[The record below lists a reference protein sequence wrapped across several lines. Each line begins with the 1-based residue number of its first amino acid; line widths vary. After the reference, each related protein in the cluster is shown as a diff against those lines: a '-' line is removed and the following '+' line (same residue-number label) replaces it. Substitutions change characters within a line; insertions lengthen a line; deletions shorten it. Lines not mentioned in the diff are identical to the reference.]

1 MSEHVNLWGVK
12 DPNISCQL
20 VLAKK
25 LGFFEQE
32 GLNVTYRLL
41 QSGTIMPREI
51 LRSPVKPLAWTQTVI
66 TTMMLREQALDV
78 KIIAPLADVSSTQQV
93 VIRRDA
99 EIRSPHDLIGK
110 KVAMAEGAAIYV
122 AFQNMAKDFGLD
134 LSKVEFVNLLP
145 REQLE
150 AFERREID
158 VIASWEP
165 WTSRAIEAGG
175 VLFFSGAQSQIPDD
189 EGPVNWLIDQSM
201 LMTTVDHIEQHRDQ
215 LCGVIRAM
223 AQATQFIK
231 DDIKEAAR
239 VLTDPLAIGYLESR
253 RMLEQNRYSMA
264 MDSMFRLGIYSI
276 RELLYQSKLIS
287 RLPEE
292 HELYTTDLLEEIDPS
307 LIRLSPGVQANLRI
321 LEHDDVY
328 LREGVSIPRAPDRP
342 ISFLLADDSSVIRK
356 ILKDVTATMNG
367 EVVAEA
373 TTGREAI
380 AQYKAVQPDIVIMD
394 LSMPDMTGIDAIAGI
409 LRYHPEANIIVLSG
423 SNFPETRQQVF
434 ELGAK
439 MFIPKPFDLK
449 RVTTAMQAILT

>member
-1 MSEHVNLWGVK
+1 MLEHVNLWGVK

-25 LGFFEQE
+25 LGLFEHE
-32 GLNVTYRLL
+32 GLNVSYRLL

-66 TTMMLREQALDV
+66 TTMVLREQAHDV

-99 EIRSPHDLIGK
+99 DIRSPYDLVGK
-110 KVAMAEGAAIYV
+110 KIGMAEGAAIYV
-122 AFQNMAKDFGLD
+122 AFQNMAKDYGLD
-134 LSKVEFVNLLP
+134 LSQIEFVNLLP

-150 AFERREID
+150 AFERHEID

-165 WTSRAIEAGG
+165 WTSRAIEMGG
-175 VLFFSGAQSQIPDD
+175 VLFFSGSQSEIPEH

-201 LMTTVDHIEQHRDQ
+201 LMTTVDHIQQHHDQ
-215 LCGVIRAM
+215 LCGVLRAM
-223 AQATQFIK
+223 AKATQFIE
-231 DDIKEAAR
+231 DDSKEAAR
-239 VLTDPLAIGYLESR
+239 ILTDPLAIGYLESR

-276 RELLYQSKLIS
+276 RELLYQANLIA

-292 HELYTTDLLEEIDPS
+292 HELYTTELLEELDPA
-307 LIRLSPGVQANLRI
+307 LIKLNAGAQGEVRI
-321 LEHDDVY
+321 IEMNEVY
-328 LREGVSIPRAPDRP
+328 MQEGVTIQSAPDRP
-342 ISFLLADDSSVIRK
+342 LSFLLADDSSVIRK
-356 ILKDVTATMNG
+356 ILKDVTTTMNG
-367 EVVAEA
+367 EVIAEA

-380 AQYKAVQPDIVIMD
+380 AQYKAVRPDIVIMD

-409 LRYHPEANIIVLSG
+409 LRQYPDANIIVLSG

-439 MFIPKPFDLK
+439 MFIPKPFDLQ
-449 RVTTAMQAILT
+449 RVTTAMQAILI

>member
-1 MSEHVNLWGVK
+1 MLEHVNLWGVK

-99 EIRSPHDLIGK
+99 EIRSPYDLLGK
-110 KVAMAEGAAIYV
+110 KVGMAEGAAIYV
-122 AFQNMAKDFGLD
+122 AFQNMAKDYGID
-134 LSKVEFVNLLP
+134 LSHIEFVNLLP
-145 REQLE
+145 REQIE

-165 WTSRAIEAGG
+165 WTSRAIENGG
-175 VLFFSGAQSQIPDD
+175 VLFFSGSQSQIPNH

-201 LMTTVDHIEQHRDQ
+201 LMTTVDHIQQHRDQ

-223 AQATQFIK
+223 SKATQFLE
-231 DDIKEAAR
+231 DDSKEAAR

-276 RELLYQSKLIS
+276 RELLHQAHLIA

-292 HELYTTDLLEEIDPS
+292 HELYSTELLEEFDPS
-307 LIRLSPGVQANLRI
+307 LIKLGVGAQDYVHIVERNGI
-321 LEHDDVY
+321 Y
-328 LREGVSIPRAPDRP
+328 LREGVSIQRAPDRP

-356 ILKDVTATMNG
+356 ILNDVTATMNG
-367 EVVAEA
+367 KVVAEA

-380 AQYKAVQPDIVIMD
+380 AQYKAVRPDIVIMD

-409 LRYHPEANIIVLSG
+409 LRQYPDANIIVLSG

-439 MFIPKPFDLK
+439 MFIPKPFDLQ